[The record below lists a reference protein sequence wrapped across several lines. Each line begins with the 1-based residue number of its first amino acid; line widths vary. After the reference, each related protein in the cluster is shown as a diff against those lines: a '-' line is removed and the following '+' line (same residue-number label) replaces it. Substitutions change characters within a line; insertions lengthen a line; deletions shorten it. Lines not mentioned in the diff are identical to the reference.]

1 MNLDAI
7 KAGLTDAWASVAA
20 FTPKLVAAL
29 VILLV
34 GYLVAKVVRTIVTRV
49 LTTVRFDD
57 VLHRA
62 GVETASEKSG
72 YDAKGLI
79 AGIVGWTVMFVTLQL
94 AAETLGATQF
104 ALLLTGLIAYLPLV
118 LVAVAIVVVAL
129 AFASFVSGAI
139 DANVGERGHV
149 GARIAYW
156 SIVGFGAFA
165 ALNQLN
171 VAEEIVNALFYAIVG
186 SAAVTAVIAFG
197 VGGIP
202 VARQVTAKW
211 AHKVDPTVRLRD
223 VA

>member
-20 FTPKLVAAL
+20 FTPKLIAAL
-29 VILLV
+29 VILLI
-34 GYLVAKVVRTIVTRV
+34 GFLIAKVIKAAATRL
-49 LTTVRFDD
+49 LTAVHFDD
-57 VLHRA
+57 ILHRA
-62 GVETASEKSG
+62 GVKTASESSG
-72 YDAKGLI
+72 YDPKGLV
-79 AGIVGWTVMFVTLQL
+79 AGIFSWIVMFVTLQL

-104 ALLLTGLIAYLPLV
+104 ALLLSGLIAFLPLV

-129 AFASFVSGAI
+129 AFANFVSGAI
-139 DANVGERGHV
+139 DANVGERAHV

-171 VAEEIVNALFYAIVG
+171 VAAEIVNALFYAIVG
-186 SAAVTAVIAFG
+186 TVAVTAVIAFG

-202 VARQVTAKW
+202 VARQIGR
-211 AHKVDPTVRLRD
+211 AHV
-223 VA
+223 